1 MGPGHDNSKWR
12 CLCGLGNSLVSTV
25 PGYEMKAGCAA
36 SPGDAAEPTI
46 KIMLSNIELLS

>member
-12 CLCGLGNSLVSTV
+12 CLCGLGNSLVSAV